1 MKKIKEILLG
11 IGFLFIGIPIMI
23 IASIMDQRAF
33 QKELKERQKEKQL
46 QE

>member
-1 MKKIKEILLG
+1 MKKIKEILLS

-23 IASIMDQRAF
+23 IASIIDQQAF
-33 QKELKERQKEKQL
+33 QKERQKEKQL